1 MRDETMNDP
10 YDIMHPPECD
20 VRWLVERLRSHT
32 DGEAGKDCQL
42 AADELERLAEFA
54 DGIYAWKE
62 EGKRLMN
69 RCGPNAAFSL
79 GVWWADR
86 PLVKK

>member
-32 DGEAGKDCQL
+32 DGEAG
-42 AADELERLAEFA
+42 
-54 DGIYAWKE
+54 
-62 EGKRLMN
+62 
-69 RCGPNAAFSL
+69 
-79 GVWWADR
+79 
-86 PLVKK
+86 